1 MCVCVRVCRWVYC
14 NWPLETECSEVVF
27 FACNTNNSRA
37 INNHNSN
44 SKRTG
49 NIIHAKNKFESD
61 DNNNN
66 NIGHRSI
73 ALIT

>member
-1 MCVCVRVCRWVYC
+1 MGVGGCVGGCIVTGHLKLNAVKWVFLQLAT
-14 NWPLETECSEVVF
+14 PIT
-27 FACNTNNSRA
+27 A